1 MKTRAFTF
9 LLMVAVMALF
19 SCGQDKGDKA
29 TVTDAGEV
37 ADVTGAASYVVD
49 VTNSVVNW
57 EGFKPAYSHVGTI
70 NLKEGSLQVEGDK
83 LVGGSFIIDMASIKD
98 LDLEDEGKR
107 AYLEGHLKGL
117 NDEQKD
123 DFFNVTTYPE
133 GKFEITKVTGLSGDE
148 NANSIISGNL
158 TLKDIT
164 KEISFKANVSIGDDG
179 VRASTPK
186 FNIKRTDW
194 NIKHLSG
201 NFFELAAD
209 KVVSDDIALEITLM
223 AKK

>member
-1 MKTRAFTF
+1 MKTSVFT
-9 LLMVAVMALF
+9 LLMMFAVMAFF
-19 SCGQDKGDKA
+19 SCSQDKGDKA
-29 TVTDAGEV
+29 TVTDAGQV
-37 ADVTGAASYVVD
+37 ADVTGAVSYTVD
-49 VTNSVVNW
+49 MNSSVINW

-70 NLKEGSLQVEGDK
+70 SLKEGSLQVEGGK
-83 LVGGSFIIDMASIKD
+83 LVGGSFVIDMESIKN
-98 LDLEDEGKR
+98 LDVEDEGKK

-117 NDEQKD
+117 NDDQKD

-148 NANSIISGNL
+148 NADHIISGNL

-164 KEISFKANVSIGDDG
+164 KEVSFKANVSIGDDG
-179 VRASTPK
+179 VRATTPK
-186 FNIKRTDW
+186 FNINRTDW

-209 KVVSDDIALEITLM
+209 KVVSDDIALAITLS
-223 AKK
+223 ARK